1 MIVATYYNII
11 IIYEGDFYENSKN
24 LNKTMVLTL
33 MASLLVASNVLGVGV
48 SSGSANVSTTNSL
61 GYTVKSTAKY
71 NAYTAKARGE
81 VSNGGPISMRVSVQ
95 GYYKK
100 SGKVYSTG
108 YYYDKNKGFTTTTVS
123 TFSHTCP
130 NMLCGSSSK
139 VEFDA
144 GKSV

>member
-1 MIVATYYNII
+1 MK
-11 IIYEGDFYENSKN
+11 GDFYENLKN
-24 LNKTMVLTL
+24 LKKIMVLTL
-33 MASLLVASNVLGVGV
+33 MASLLVASNVLGVGA
-48 SSGSANVSTTNSL
+48 SSGSNSL
-61 GYTVKSTAKY
+61 GYTIKSTARY

-95 GYYKK
+95 GYYKE

-144 GKSV
+144 RKKRLIANTGTIK